1 MQIEITPSVKN
12 LGQKNLGGVVMYR
25 ITDKKD
31 LSPIDYFIEVEAP
44 HVAKAWK
51 PGQFVI
57 FITHE
62 KGERIPMSV
71 YKAEDGKIGM
81 FIRKLGKTTLELY
94 HEFDVGDTLW
104 SITGPLGK
112 AIEVKDYG
120 NVVFASDAVCGHAE
134 NHATLK
140 AMKEAGN
147 YTISIQSFEDKENV
161 YPEKFLAKSVA
172 DEYYLTTQDGSMGI
186 KGDFLDVI
194 KGLIEND
201 KVDIIFAGGNL
212 GTLAQLAELTRP
224 YGIPT
229 ITTIRQ
235 IMVDGTGMC
244 GSCRIL
250 YDGKIRFACRDGPM
264 FDAHKVDWEDV
275 IRRGKRFL
283 ELEKRARERYL
294 QRLNEKHGKEVF

>member
-1 MQIEITPSVKN
+1 
-12 LGQKNLGGVVMYR
+12 MYT

-44 HVAKAWK
+44 HVAKTWK

-57 FITHE
+57 FMIHE
-62 KGERIPMSV
+62 RGERIPISI

-81 FIRKLGKTTLELY
+81 FIRMLGKTTLELY
-94 HEFDVGDTLW
+94 YEFNVGDSLW
-104 SITGPLGK
+104 SVAGPLGK
-112 AIEVKDYG
+112 PIEVKNYG
-120 NVVFASDAVCGHAE
+120 NVVFASDAVCGQAE

-147 YTISIQSFEDKENV
+147 YTISIQSFENKDNV
-161 YPEKFLAKSVA
+161 YPEEFLAKPVA
-172 DEYYLTTQDGSMGI
+172 DEHYITTDDGSIGI
-186 KGDFLDVI
+186 KGNYLDI
-194 KGLIEND
+194 LKELIDKD
-201 KVDIIFAGGNL
+201 KVDIIFAGGKL
-212 GTLAQLAELTRP
+212 ETLAQLAELTRP

-229 ITTIRQ
+229 IATVRQ

-250 YDGKIRFACRDGPM
+250 YDGEIKFACRDGPM

-275 IRRGKRFL
+275 LRRSNRFL
-283 ELEKRARERYL
+283 EEEKLAKERYIQKL
-294 QRLNEKHGKEVF
+294 KKKLGKEVV

>member
-1 MQIEITPSVKN
+1 
-12 LGQKNLGGVVMYR
+12 MYT

-44 HVAKAWK
+44 HVAKTWK

-57 FITHE
+57 FMIHE
-62 KGERIPMSV
+62 RGERIPMSI

-81 FIRKLGKTTLELY
+81 FIRKLGKTSLELY
-94 HEFDVGDTLW
+94 YEFNVGDSLW
-104 SITGPLGK
+104 SVAGPLGK
-112 AIEVKDYG
+112 PIKVKNYG
-120 NVVFASDAVCGHAE
+120 NVVFASDAVCGQAE
-134 NHATLK
+134 NYATLK

-147 YTISIQSFEDKENV
+147 YTISIQSFENKDNV
-161 YPEKFLAKSVA
+161 YPEEFLAKPVA
-172 DEYYLTTQDGSMGI
+172 DEHYITTDDGSVGI
-186 KGDFLDVI
+186 KGNYLDVI
-194 KGLIEND
+194 KELIEKD
-201 KVDIIFAGGNL
+201 KVDIIFAGGKL

-229 ITTIRQ
+229 IATVRQ

-250 YDGKIRFACRDGPM
+250 YDGEIKFACRDGPM

-275 IRRGKRFL
+275 LRRSTRFL
-283 ELEKRARERYL
+283 EEEKLAKERYIQKL
-294 QRLNEKHGKEVF
+294 KKKLGKEVV

>member
-1 MQIEITPSVKN
+1 
-12 LGQKNLGGVVMYR
+12 MYT

-44 HVAKAWK
+44 HVAKTWK

-57 FITHE
+57 FMIHE
-62 KGERIPMSV
+62 RGERIPMSI

-81 FIRKLGKTTLELY
+81 FIRKLGKTSLELY
-94 HEFDVGDTLW
+94 YEFNVGDSLW
-104 SITGPLGK
+104 SVAGPLGK
-112 AIEVKDYG
+112 PIKVKNYG
-120 NVVFASDAVCGHAE
+120 NVVFASDAVCGQAE
-134 NHATLK
+134 NYATLK

-147 YTISIQSFEDKENV
+147 YTISIQSFENKDNV
-161 YPEKFLAKSVA
+161 YPEEFLAKPVA
-172 DEYYLTTQDGSMGI
+172 DEHYITTDDGSVGI
-186 KGDFLDVI
+186 KGNYLDVI
-194 KGLIEND
+194 KELIEKD
-201 KVDIIFAGGNL
+201 KVDIIFAGGKL

-229 ITTIRQ
+229 IATVRQ

-250 YDGKIRFACRDGPM
+250 YDGEIKFACRDGPM

-275 IRRGKRFL
+275 LRRSNRFL
-283 ELEKRARERYL
+283 EEEKLAKERYIQKL
-294 QRLNEKHGKEVF
+294 KKKLGKEVV